1 MNSGILYLIATP
13 IGNLEDITLRALKI
27 LNKVDF
33 VACEDT
39 RQTKILLQHYNIRAE
54 LLSYYGA
61 REKAKA
67 RELMGHLSANRD
79 IALVSDAGMPGIS
92 DPGSIIVREAIR
104 GGITVIPIPGPSAGV
119 VALAASGLPTDRFVF
134 EGFLPRKQTERKK
147 RLAALSQERRT
158 IIFYESPKRIK
169 DALHDMRT
177 VMGERRAVIVRELTK
192 AHEEFVRGTVS
203 HIIERIGEGNVR
215 GEIVIIVEGSK
226 EEIDWERVDIPAYVG
241 AVQERMGL
249 DRMSA
254 LKLVAYLS
262 GMPKSAL
269 YKRSLKSK
277 V

>member
-1 MNSGILYLIATP
+1 MKSGILYLIATP

-27 LNKVDF
+27 LTKVDF

-39 RQTKILLQHYNIRAE
+39 RQTKILLQHYNIQAK

-61 REKAKA
+61 REKEKA

-192 AHEEFVRGTVS
+192 VHEEFVRGTVS
-203 HIIERIGEGNVR
+203 HIIERIGQGNVR

-226 EEIDWERVDIPAYVG
+226 EEIDWERVDIPAYVV

-249 DRMSA
+249 DRMST
-254 LKLVAYLS
+254 LKLVAYMS
-262 GMPKSAL
+262 GLPKSAL
-269 YKRSLKSK
+269 YKSSLKSNG
-277 V
+277 